1 MAIDLAPL
9 GQAAAFGP
17 TGIVGPV
24 LTAAGMVATA
34 DLAPGSAIFPTS
46 QFPQTERWPYPG
58 SGQLHP
64 LDYITIL
71 GVQLPLAKMPQ
82 GGVGL
87 DVSHRKSPGADHST
101 LVSHGMKTSPVKI
114 ELLLFRDQSLGYKD
128 GQRVGK
134 DWWYEWEK
142 IKDKLIAKK
151 LEKRGALSVSYP
163 TLAAV
168 GCDSLIFTHIG
179 LPQPKGIGMFVVD
192 LEAYDPRT
200 VKDGGGS
207 KKVVKQLEKVGSR
220 AAPSPQRQADA
231 AATARVKA
239 GSSADALSS
248 WTQAV
253 APPSASR
260 RGR

>member
-1 MAIDLAPL
+1 MERKHMPDQKPYRPNVGIALFNADGRVLIGHRFKGD
-9 GQAAAFGP
+9 GP
-17 TGIVGPV
+17 EII
-24 LTAAGMVATA
+24 L
-34 DLAPGSAIFPTS
+34 PG
-46 QFPQTERWPYPG
+46 
-58 SGQLHP
+58 
-64 LDYITIL
+64 LDW
-71 GVQLPLAKMPQ
+71 QMPQ

-142 IKDKLIAKK
+142 IKDKLIAK

-200 VKDGGGS
+200 IKDGGS
-207 KKVVKQLEKVGSR
+207 KKVVKQLEKIGSR

-231 AATARVKA
+231 AATVRVKA

-253 APPSASR
+253 APPSSSR